1 MVVTRTTER
10 IKRDEE
16 EEARQIAEA
25 LALSESQPV
34 AVSDAEVQILD
45 MDAVNDE
52 ASFVDPSWVMNKEPK
67 TNVVNRRLYR
77 RLLEMTTRQTEAR
90 TMEVARLA
98 AVREKNREEDRKM
111 KTRNELNLAARNVEY
126 EAAMRQTQG
135 QSERCTELGYHEGVV
150 NSRFLTYKRALS
162 EVIDLIAQCASFLP
176 CFKTLLRQRK
186 RLKDLETQAEGD
198 WNRLIY
204 ELRQAENLFQVHRQ
218 DYIARRHPGL
228 LHLPL
233 ASLCAAPP
241 QTGPFD
247 RPPPQVLDI
256 VDEEET
262 KEEPIFFE
270 ILDSPPR
277 DDDDQGAI
285 RTQGQTSF
293 LQRPSMPPS
302 PASAEDLPPIR
313 KFRRLKRGAEALPN
327 SPRPAKVSRASA
339 PPTPPSP
346 TTTIASAAPST
357 PPARPSNRRHRSE
370 FAGHEDVQVGP
381 RITLRPA
388 DSDEEPF
395 DPYEANL
402 DRRNS
407 TQPDPNHLP
416 SYALD
421 RSLEDM
427 SEDYQSMVNEAV
439 PPMAPDFA
447 RSVYNAVSHIGNVL
461 RTMVNTQ
468 PNIRRPLRLS
478 ATEIR
483 ENHAKLTRIV
493 NEYVA
498 PPQPSP
504 ADGRLCQGRMSDG
517 SKCQLPASKCY
528 LRAQGVHVSTPGVM
542 PRCFG
547 KSIKPGLNRR
557 CNHKW
562 PRCQVHNPK
571 YHEIFNRFHGH
582 ATRAQKDYGN
592 RQHDFVQDD
601 KVVVLEGPHFPT
613 AHSFSRHVRRLQ
625 DLDTHLESLAEPDT
639 GSQGPPGPLDQHP
652 GPKGPSP
659 NPPGPPPASVGG
671 PSAIYYV

>member
-1 MVVTRTTER
+1 MVVTRTAER

-45 MDAVNDE
+45 MDAVNEE
-52 ASFVDPSWVMNKEPK
+52 ASFVDPSWVMNKEPA
-67 TNVVNRRLYR
+67 NVVNRRFYR
-77 RLLEMTTRQTEAR
+77 RLLDMATRQTEAH

-111 KTRNELNLAARNVEY
+111 KTRNELNMAVRNVEY
-126 EAAMRQTQG
+126 EAAMRQTQE

-150 NSRFLTYKRALS
+150 HSRFLTYKRALS

-176 CFKTLLRQRK
+176 S
-186 RLKDLETQAEGD
+186 EGD

-204 ELRQAENLFQVHRQ
+204 ELRQAENLFQGALHRQ

-228 LHLPL
+228 LHLSL

-241 QTGPFD
+241 QDGPFD
-247 RPPPQVLDI
+247 RPPPQMLDI
-256 VDEEET
+256 DDEEET

-302 PASAEDLPPIR
+302 PASAGDSPPIR
-313 KFRRLKRGAEALPN
+313 KFRRLKRGAEALPD
-327 SPRPAKVSRASA
+327 SPRPAKVSRTAA

-381 RITLRPA
+381 RRDGHITLRPA

-407 TQPDPNHLP
+407 MQPDPNHLP

-427 SEDYQSMVNEAV
+427 NEDYQSMVNEAV

-493 NEYVA
+493 NEYVV

-504 ADGRLCQGRMSDG
+504 TDGKLCQGRMSDG

-528 LRAQGVHVSTPGVM
+528 LRAQSVHVSTPGVM

-547 KSIKPGLNRR
+547 KSIKPGLMLQ
-557 CNHKW
+557 
-562 PRCQVHNPK
+562 PQV
-571 YHEIFNRFHGH
+571 
-582 ATRAQKDYGN
+582 A
-592 RQHDFVQDD
+592 
-601 KVVVLEGPHFPT
+601 
-613 AHSFSRHVRRLQ
+613 
-625 DLDTHLESLAEPDT
+625 
-639 GSQGPPGPLDQHP
+639 PL
-652 GPKGPSP
+652 
-659 NPPGPPPASVGG
+659 
-671 PSAIYYV
+671 PSAQS

>member
-1 MVVTRTTER
+1 MVATRTTER

-45 MDAVNDE
+45 MDAVNEE
-52 ASFVDPSWVMNKEPK
+52 ASFVDPSWVMNKEPA
-67 TNVVNRRLYR
+67 NPAANRHFYR
-77 RLLEMTTRQTEAR
+77 RLLELATRQTEAH

-111 KTRNELNLAARNVEY
+111 KTRNELNMAARNVEY
-126 EAAMRQTQG
+126 ETAMRQTQEH
-135 QSERCTELGYHEGVV
+135 SERCTELGYHEGVV
-150 NSRFLTYKRALS
+150 HSRFLTYKRALS
-162 EVIDLIAQCASFLP
+162 EIIELIAQCASFLP

-204 ELRQAENLFQVHRQ
+204 ELRQAENLFQGALHRQ

-228 LHLPL
+228 LHLSL

-241 QTGPFD
+241 QAGPFD

-256 VDEEET
+256 DDEEET

-285 RTQGQTSF
+285 RTQGQTSI

-302 PASAEDLPPIR
+302 PASAEDSPPIR
-313 KFRRLKRGAEALPN
+313 KFRRLKRGAEASPD
-327 SPRPAKVSRASA
+327 SPRPAKVSRTAA

-357 PPARPSNRRHRSE
+357 PPARPSNRRRRSE

-381 RITLRPA
+381 RRDGHITLRPA

-407 TQPDPNHLP
+407 MQPDPNHLP

-427 SEDYQSMVNEAV
+427 NEDYQSMVNEAV

-447 RSVYNAVSHIGNVL
+447 
-461 RTMVNTQ
+461 
-468 PNIRRPLRLS
+468 
-478 ATEIR
+478 
-483 ENHAKLTRIV
+483 
-493 NEYVA
+493 
-498 PPQPSP
+498 
-504 ADGRLCQGRMSDG
+504 
-517 SKCQLPASKCY
+517 
-528 LRAQGVHVSTPGVM
+528 
-542 PRCFG
+542 
-547 KSIKPGLNRR
+547 
-557 CNHKW
+557 
-562 PRCQVHNPK
+562 
-571 YHEIFNRFHGH
+571 
-582 ATRAQKDYGN
+582 
-592 RQHDFVQDD
+592 
-601 KVVVLEGPHFPT
+601 
-613 AHSFSRHVRRLQ
+613 
-625 DLDTHLESLAEPDT
+625 
-639 GSQGPPGPLDQHP
+639 
-652 GPKGPSP
+652 
-659 NPPGPPPASVGG
+659 
-671 PSAIYYV
+671 